1 MPLPR
6 LNSEAIAEHLRALS
20 DLPAHV
26 VDWDVEVGPD
36 ATEDLAVWV
45 WLTLDDDDF
54 EDLAKRAK
62 LLRRVRDSVALMNLE
77 SDPWVY
83 VRFRARSETALP

>member
-1 MPLPR
+1 
-6 LNSEAIAEHLRALS
+6 
-20 DLPAHV
+20 
-26 VDWDVEVGPD
+26 
-36 ATEDLAVWV
+36 LAVWV

-54 EDLAKRAK
+54 EDLAKRAQ
-62 LLRRVRDSVALMNLE
+62 LLRRVRDSVASMNLE